1 MHLEVDTIDI
11 VGLVAVS
18 IGVAVFTPIV
28 AYALHQ
34 FYILRDYPIIKK
46 RNVSLVIIMNIFI
59 IMAIFDRAV
68 VCMSVIWDF
77 DSMAPGYAQH
87 ILLGLCISSIYL
99 LIAVRTWFWYF
110 EQKYHLSVAHAAW
123 KKLINERAH
132 SWFIRHRK
140 TFGDVKYLIKV
151 GAIPCV
157 IYMTLCIGMEVLV
170 EVAWSASIMTTFVAM
185 AINWLLHA
193 LPLLFSCI
201 IYYRFHSKQ
210 FRDLYHISMEIKYQ
224 CIIIVIYEVLQCS
237 DLVFQLIT
245 KEAGVW
251 ENLARIETLFKFVV
265 TVCFLF
271 ALSIY
276 TSTYPVYLHL
286 KTDQSNRLS
295 EFVAMDSNSRRRGGL
310 ADLGTLIGHKE
321 GFRALMMHLVCMT
334 TVNVPS
340 SLNMS
345 ICTTF
350 RLIESR
356 LLSLSLCFFAIDR
369 FWSAQRRIFCSSS
382 NWFRSNM
389 RFS

>member
-1 MHLEVDTIDI
+1 MQFEVDAIDI
-11 VGLVAVS
+11 VGLMVVL
-18 IGVAVFTPIV
+18 IGVAVITPFV

-34 FYILRDYPIIKK
+34 FVLLRRSQIMRF
-46 RNVSLVIIMNIFI
+46 RNTALVIIMNIFI
-59 IMAIFDRAV
+59 IIAILDRGV
-68 VCMSVIWDF
+68 VCMSIIWKF
-77 DSMAPGYAQH
+77 GPMTPTYAQH
-87 ILLGLCISSIYL
+87 ILIGLCISSIYL
-99 LIAVRTWFWYF
+99 LIATRTWLLYF

-224 CIIIVIYEVLQCS
+224 CTIIVIYEVLQCS

-245 KEAGVW
+245 KESRVW
-251 ENLARIETLFKFVV
+251 ENLPRIEALFNFVV
-265 TVCFLF
+265 TVSFLF
-271 ALSIY
+271 GLSIF
-276 TSTYPVYLHL
+276 TSMYPVYLHL
-286 KTDQSNRLS
+286 RTDQGNRLS
-295 EFVAMDSNSRRRGGL
+295 AFMRMEGSNTLPRRGGL
-310 ADLGTLIGHKE
+310 PDLGKLIAHKQ
-321 GFRALMMHLVCMT
+321 GFRALMEHLVNTLCALS
-334 TVNVPS
+334 VVWICLFPS
-340 SLNMS
+340 HFIHIHHQTIFVCSHTAFGVFNG
-345 ICTTF
+345 
-350 RLIESR
+350 ESPF
-356 LLSLSLCFFAIDR
+356 S
-369 FWSAQRRIFCSSS
+369 RRTDSD
-382 NWFRSNM
+382 
-389 RFS
+389 